1 MNSLD
6 INSITE
12 SLNNIDD
19 NISKVITW
27 SLDEIKD
34 DSLKE
39 KEITTLWIKHISHIS
54 DFLFLECDRT
64 GNKEIYKKLIK
75 GMIFKKNKF

>member
-1 MNSLD
+1 MNSVD

-12 SLNNIDD
+12 SLNNIDE

-27 SLDEIKD
+27 SLDQIND
-34 DSLKE
+34 DSVKE
-39 KEITTLWIKHISHIS
+39 KEIIALWIKHISHIN
-54 DFLFLECDRT
+54 DFLFIECDRT

>member
-6 INSITE
+6 INSIKD
-12 SLNNIDD
+12 SLNDVD
-19 NISKVITW
+19 ENISKVITW
-27 SLDEIKD
+27 SLNEIKD
-34 DSLKE
+34 DPLKE
-39 KEITTLWIKHISHIS
+39 KEITALWIKHVSHIS